1 MCLYTLEI
9 ECILV
14 HYMFCYSAV
23 RNLVVVW
30 MSFPSQCPHVG
41 VKMSKDEERSDQGPV
56 WQRMSR
62 SVSDSTLRHPRS
74 NLTLPLPSVTSLMQF
89 KVRKLAVSPVCY
101 WNGE

>member
-1 MCLYTLEI
+1 VCLYTLEI

-30 MSFPSQCPHVG
+30 MSFPSQCPHLG

-62 SVSDSTLRHPRS
+62 SVSDSTLRHPSS
-74 NLTLPLPSVTSLMQF
+74 NLTLPITSVTSLMQF